1 MYNPTIDYGSA
12 LKVASQLEEYKYIPK
27 DSAIPVYKIEES
39 IIAPRQI
46 THFVSDLTANLSN
59 GNIVSSSEPTTKG
72 VKTFTNDK
80 LQFDFYIDKIKL
92 RVGKASNRAALST
105 STFSENLSAALVLGR
120 VKIIQ
125 GTEIINV
132 TAAELYEGNTIKSG
146 DFFYLKSPIVIRK
159 DVKFEITFEPVG
171 NFEADSALRV
181 ELGGL
186 EMATA
191 STNFAKTC

>member
-1 MYNPTIDYGSA
+1 MWTDYS
-12 LKVASQLEEYKYIPK
+12 KVKFGDQLEELKYIPQ
-27 DSAIPVYKIEES
+27 DSAIPVYKLENNIV
-39 IIAPRQI
+39 APRQL

-80 LQFDFYIDKIKL
+80 LQFDFWIDKIKL

-105 STFSENLSAALVLGR
+105 STFAENLSAALILGR
-120 VKIIQ
+120 VKITQ

-146 DFFYLKSPIVIRK
+146 DYFYLKSPILIRK

-181 ELGGL
+181 ELGGM